1 MRKSM
6 TLDAEMNSLMVFITP
21 IQYQTIYSYEYIFL
35 KYVNLIP
42 EAENNSN
49 IQNFNMFFLI
59 ICTLKYSCQAH
70 WDEHFLLGLHI
81 SFTATDPY

>member
-1 MRKSM
+1 MSFSFSSRQLIYICLMRKSM
-6 TLDAEMNSLMVFITP
+6 TLDAEMNHLMVFITP

-59 ICTLKYSCQAH
+59 ICTSKYSCRA
-70 WDEHFLLGLHI
+70 
-81 SFTATDPY
+81 Y